1 MVGLAILIFLAP
13 AFAQT
18 SDEDVPSFER
28 WVPYKKKVF
37 SKYFSGQPVVR
48 WALAKFLLQEAQ
60 VEEEIKKSLG
70 MLTPSPLLLETPTL
84 PQETPML
91 PQGALLVPTATEGG
105 RREVMWTQILIT
117 RHQVLVP
124 IITAI
129 DYIKSVNFRF

>member
-1 MVGLAILIFLAP
+1 M
-13 AFAQT
+13 
-18 SDEDVPSFER
+18 
-28 WVPYKKKVF
+28 F
-37 SKYFSGQPVVR
+37 SKSFSGQPVVR
-48 WALAKFLLQEAQ
+48 WALAKFLLQEAPLLQ

-91 PQGALLVPTATEGG
+91 PQGALLLFTATEGG
-105 RREVMWTQILIT
+105 RRKVMWTQVLIT
-117 RHQVLVP
+117 RPQVLVP